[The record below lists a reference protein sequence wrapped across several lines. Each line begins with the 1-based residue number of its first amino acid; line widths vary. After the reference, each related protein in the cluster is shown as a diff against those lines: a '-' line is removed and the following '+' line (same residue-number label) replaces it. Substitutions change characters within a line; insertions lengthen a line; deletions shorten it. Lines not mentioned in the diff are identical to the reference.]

1 MTARCSVIQGLIGD
15 HLEAFISDFQAGSEC
30 NPFSTWLI
38 LPTERLVQHVRDE
51 LSRKD
56 VPFIL
61 SRICT
66 MKGFCRSYFEEHRTT
81 TRELTEAESR
91 LLLTQILSDNREV
104 LPLFFVRD
112 RPLPGTI
119 ENLQEF
125 IRVITARNVTFPE
138 CLGDLQGEKSEQ
150 IARIISAYRNRLK
163 ELDLVDPDTLI
174 EWTILHLGKEGAT
187 PHRQIFVYGLFRPL
201 PLEEDLLSQLRE
213 RSESFTCFIPSG
225 ADPTIF
231 AGPEKWT
238 GIGDTGSLFQ
248 LPSSIPS
255 LLSGIFSS
263 TEPIDIGESIRLDTF
278 PSHSAELQAIAGEIC
293 RLHEA
298 GVSLSDISVAFP
310 ELQDELDRI
319 GEIFSDFK
327 IPWKSRVTPR
337 LSRFPVIRFL
347 VGIIGLVVNRYSR
360 EEVISFLNSPYLHG
374 PSRKG
379 FLLLDPSE
387 VDLVSRYACIE
398 SGMNEWQDRLEYLA
412 SSIANGSER
421 RFHGISQDSVH
432 RVRDGIL
439 RLFDALQ
446 GLEGRRSMQDFVRE
460 YRGFLDRY
468 HLPNLPSAS
477 GSQERFSDEHRVFG
491 IFQKRLDALSRS
503 PLFPEE
509 WRGTTDEFF
518 RIVNTLADEPDQDPD
533 PDGGGVSVI
542 GIREAIHLHL
552 PVLFLCRLVEGV
564 VPRLTTRL
572 PFTNSL
578 ENARMGTRSLAEI
591 LHEQEYYFI
600 AALLSSQRIY
610 LSAPLADGTNPLL
623 TSAFFER
630 VRMVCHPMGWNSTG
644 QDAERC
650 SRSLAAVTAG
660 ERIAEGQVCQALD
673 HLDPLLS
680 IDDLV
685 ARINTERYYR
695 KGTCD
700 SIYEGMLSA
709 DETIAAALE
718 ERFSP
723 DGVYSATSLETYAQ
737 CPFRFFLGNVLRL
750 EDLPDGDQ
758 NLSPADRGS
767 AVHDILSTFYR
778 RWLAAGRGNITPAS
792 IEAATSLMQEIARE
806 ELDRHHFESPLWE
819 ATCLQMKGSPH
830 AGPGYLERFL
840 TKEAEAEDSPL
851 APCHFEF
858 SFGMDPSGTDDPASV
873 EEAVALTSSD
883 GCEQLRIRGRIDRI
897 DISPEGL
904 FLIYDY
910 KTGRGHPKI
919 KDIEEGKALQ
929 LPLYLR
935 AFEAL
940 SEKRGVA
947 AGYYQIRKEVRRD
960 LLLCDEQARCL
971 VASRTKVTPDVASL
985 ITRSCDFA
993 IGYIRRIRE
1002 GAFPLPAEEHC
1013 PNSYCEFRR
1022 ICRFDPYRVSDLGE
1036 ES

>member
-1 MTARCSVIQGLIGD
+1 MTARCSVIQGLFGD
-15 HLEAFISDFQAGSEC
+15 HLEAFISDFQAGSER

-56 VPFIL
+56 VPFIP

-125 IRVITARNVTFPE
+125 IRVITARNVSFPE

-201 PLEEDLLSQLRE
+201 PLEEDLLSHLRE

-225 ADPTIF
+225 ADPAIF
-231 AGPEKWT
+231 SGTLDWT
-238 GIGDTGSLFQ
+238 GSIDTGSSFQ
-248 LPSSIPS
+248 LPPSTSSF
-255 LLSGIFSS
+255 LTGIFSS
-263 TEPIDIGESIRLDTF
+263 PGPIDIGESIRLDTF
-278 PSHSAELQAIAGEIC
+278 PSHSAELQAIAKEIC
-293 RLHEA
+293 LLNED
-298 GVSLSDISVAFP
+298 GVPLSDISVAFP
-310 ELQDELDRI
+310 ELQDELYRI
-319 GEIFSDFK
+319 TEVFSDFG
-327 IPWKSRVTPR
+327 IRWNSRVTPK

-347 VGIIGLVVNRYSR
+347 VGIIGLVVNRYPR
-360 EEVISFLNSPYLHG
+360 EEVISFLNSPYMHG

-387 VDLVSRYACIE
+387 VDLVSRHACVE
-398 SGMNEWQDRLEYLA
+398 SGRNEWRDRLEYLA

-421 RFHGISQDSVH
+421 RYHGISQDSAG

-439 RLFDALQ
+439 RLFDTLE

-477 GSQERFSDEHRVFG
+477 GNQERFSDERIFG
-491 IFQKRLDALSRS
+491 IFRERLESLRHN
-503 PLFPEE
+503 PFLPEG
-509 WRGTTDEFF
+509 RKVTTDVFL
-518 RIVNTLADEPDQDPD
+518 RMVNILIDEPVGDPD
-533 PDGGGVSVI
+533 PEGGGVSVI

-552 PVLFLCRLVEGV
+552 PVLFLCGLVEGV

-600 AALLSSQRIY
+600 AALLSSQHVY

-644 QDAERC
+644 QDAERF

-660 ERIAEGQVCQALD
+660 ERIAEGLVCQALD

-685 ARINTERYYR
+685 ARINAERYYR

-851 APCHFEF
+851 VPSHFEF

-910 KTGRGHPKI
+910 KTGRGHPKF

-929 LPLYLR
+929 LPLYLL

-971 VASRTKVTPDVASL
+971 VASRTKVTPDIAAL

-993 IGYIRRIRE
+993 IGYIRRIRA
-1002 GAFPLPAEEHC
+1002 GAFPFPADEHC

>member
-1 MTARCSVIQGLIGD
+1 MTARCSVIQGLFGD
-15 HLEAFISDFQAGSEC
+15 HLEAFISDFQAGSER

-56 VPFIL
+56 VPFIP

-125 IRVITARNVTFPE
+125 IRVITARNVSFPE

-163 ELDLVDPDTLI
+163 EHDLVDPDTLI

-187 PHRQIFVYGLFRPL
+187 PHRQTFVYGLFRPL
-201 PLEEDLLSQLRE
+201 PLEGDLLSQLRE
-213 RSESFTCFIPSG
+213 RSESFTSFIPSG

-231 AGPEKWT
+231 AGPEEWT
-238 GIGDTGSLFQ
+238 GIGDTGSSFQ
-248 LPSSIPS
+248 LPSSIQS
-255 LLSGIFSS
+255 LLTGIFSS
-263 TEPIDIGESIRLDTF
+263 PEPIDIGESIRLDTF

-319 GEIFSDFK
+319 EEIFSDFK

-374 PSRKG
+374 LSRKG

-387 VDLVSRYACIE
+387 VDLVSRYACVE
-398 SGMNEWQDRLEYLA
+398 SGMNDWQDRLEYLA

-421 RFHGISQDSVH
+421 RYHGISQDSVD

-446 GLEGRRSMQDFVRE
+446 GLEGRRSMQDFIEE
-460 YRGFLDRY
+460 YTQFLDRF
-468 HLPNLPSAS
+468 HLPNLSHAHDEE
-477 GSQERFSDEHRVFG
+477 ERIRDEHIFG
-491 IFQKRLDALSRS
+491 IFRERLESLRHN
-503 PLFPEE
+503 PFLPED
-509 WRGTTDEFF
+509 RKVTTDEFL
-518 RIVNTLADEPDQDPD
+518 RMVNILIDEPVGDPD

-552 PVLFLCRLVEGV
+552 PVLFICGLVEGV

-630 VRMVCHPMGWNSTG
+630 VRMVCHPMGWNSSG

-650 SRSLAAVTAG
+650 SRSLAAVIAG
-660 ERIAEGQVCQALD
+660 ERIAEGLVCQALD

-709 DETIAAALE
+709 DETIAATLE

-851 APCHFEF
+851 VPSHFEF

-873 EEAVALTSSD
+873 QEAVALTSSD
-883 GCEQLRIRGRIDRI
+883 GCEKLRIRGRIDRI

-910 KTGRGHPKI
+910 KTGRGHPKF

-929 LPLYLR
+929 LPLYLL

-971 VASRTKVTPDVASL
+971 VASRTKVTPDIAAL

-993 IGYIRRIRE
+993 IGYIRRIRA
-1002 GAFPLPAEEHC
+1002 GAFPFPADEHC

>member
-1 MTARCSVIQGLIGD
+1 MTARCSVIKGLFGD
-15 HLEAFISDFQAGSEC
+15 HLKVFISDFQAGSERD
-30 NPFSTWLI
+30 PFSTWLI
-38 LPTERLVQHVRDE
+38 LPTERLVQRVRDE
-51 LSRKD
+51 LSRKN
-56 VPFIL
+56 VPFIP

-66 MKGFCRSYFEEHRTT
+66 LKGLCRSYFEEYRTT
-81 TRELTEAESR
+81 TRELTKADSR
-91 LLLTQILSDNREV
+91 LLLSLVLSDNRDS
-104 LPLFFVRD
+104 LPLFFVRE

-119 ENLQEF
+119 EDLQTF
-125 IRVITARNVTFPE
+125 MNVITTRKVAFPE
-138 CLGDLQGEKSEQ
+138 CLGDLQGEKTNQ
-150 IARIISAYRNRLK
+150 IARIISAYRNRLR
-163 ELDLVDPDTLI
+163 ELDLVDADTLL
-174 EWTILHLGKEGAT
+174 EWTIHHLENEGGKD
-187 PHRQIFVYGLFRPL
+187 PLRIFVYGLFSPL
-201 PLEEDLLSQLRE
+201 PLEQDLLTLLRE

-225 ADPTIF
+225 ADPAIF
-231 AGPEKWT
+231 AGPPGWM
-238 GIGDTGSLFQ
+238 GSGDTGSSFQ
-248 LPSSIPS
+248 LPPSTPS
-255 LLSGIFSS
+255 LLTGIFSS
-263 TEPIDIGESIRLDTF
+263 PEPIDIGESIRLDTF
-278 PSHSAELQAIAGEIC
+278 PSPSAELQAIAGEIC
-293 RLHEA
+293 RLNEA
-298 GVSLSDISVAFP
+298 GVPLSDISVAFP
-310 ELQDELDRI
+310 ELQDELDRV
-319 GEIFSDFK
+319 GEIFSDFG
-327 IPWKSRVTPR
+327 IPWKSRVTPK

-360 EEVISFLNSPYLHG
+360 EEVISFLNSPYLHA
-374 PSRKG
+374 PSREG
-379 FLLLDPSE
+379 SLLLDPSE
-387 VDLVSRYACIE
+387 VDLVSRHACVE
-398 SGMNEWQDRLEYLA
+398 SGRNEWQDRLEYLG
-412 SSIANGSER
+412 SLIANGNER
-421 RFHGISQDSVH
+421 RYHGISQDSAD
-432 RVRDGIL
+432 RVRDGIIQ
-439 RLFDALQ
+439 LFDALQ
-446 GLEGRRSMQDFVRE
+446 GLEGRKSMQEFVRE

-468 HLPNLPSAS
+468 HLPKLCLAPDDE
-477 GSQERFSDEHRVFG
+477 ERIRDERIIG
-491 IFQKRLDALSRS
+491 IFRERLESLRYN
-503 PLFPEE
+503 PFLPED
-509 WRGTTDEFF
+509 RKVTTDEFL
-518 RIVNTLADEPDQDPD
+518 RMVTILIDEPSGDSDPEE
-533 PDGGGVSVI
+533 GGVSVI

-552 PVLFLCRLVEGV
+552 PVLFICGLVEGV

-600 AALLSSQRIY
+600 AALLSSPRVY
-610 LSAPLADGTNPLL
+610 LSAPLAEGSTPLL

-630 VRMVCHPMGWNSTG
+630 VRMVCHPKGWSSTG
-644 QDAERC
+644 QDTGCC

-660 ERIAEGQVCQALD
+660 ERIAEGLVCQASD
-673 HLDPLLS
+673 RLDPLQS

-709 DETIAAALE
+709 DETIAAALA

-723 DGVYSATSLETYAQ
+723 EGVYSATSLETYAQ
-737 CPFRFFLGNVLRL
+737 CPFRFFIGNVLRL
-750 EDLPDGDQ
+750 EDLPDGEQ

-778 RWLAAGRGNITPAS
+778 RWLAAGQGHITPAS
-792 IEAATSLMQEIARE
+792 IETATSLMQEIARE

-830 AGPGYLERFL
+830 AGPGYLEKFL
-840 TKEAEAEDSPL
+840 AKEAEAADSPL

-858 SFGMDPSGTDDPASV
+858 SFGMNPSGTDDPASV

-883 GCEQLRIRGRIDRI
+883 GGEQLRIRGRIDRI
-897 DISPEGL
+897 DISPEGF

-929 LPLYLR
+929 LPLYLL

-940 SEKRGVA
+940 SEQRGVA
-947 AGYYQIRKEVRRD
+947 AGYYHIRKDVRRD

-971 VASRTKVTPDVASL
+971 ITSRTKMTPDVAAL

-1022 ICRFDPYRVSDLGE
+1022 ICRFDPYRVSDSGE
-1036 ES
+1036 VT